1 VGAAWGLR
9 GGESCKGFGV
19 LEEFEEMGVGVGES
33 ESIEAVAIYQ
43 LVFLKV
49 ETDSCLSEMDL
60 AHSRS
65 SSLIPCWI
73 MN

>member
-1 VGAAWGLR
+1 
-9 GGESCKGFGV
+9 
-19 LEEFEEMGVGVGES
+19 MGVGVGES